1 MSKQVVKT
9 LIIVYK
15 IYLQYVANNLL
26 INFVL
31 WAFRADGSKHNL
43 FAKEW
48 AQAEARA
55 TAKPLAKYFD
65 LFTIKKKFLNFVNNL
80 FKLIQQ
86 Y

>member
-43 FAKEW
+43 FIFHNT
-48 AQAEARA
+48 R
-55 TAKPLAKYFD
+55 KPKSTDKVGPKSKGYCYLAY
-65 LFTIKKKFLNFVNNL
+65 
-80 FKLIQQ
+80 
-86 Y
+86 